1 MHDTSRLRSLVEALR
16 ALAEP
21 VAARQ
26 RCDVVAVELLGG
38 TAGSGRILR
47 ISIERPG
54 GATIEDCTRVS
65 RGLSPL
71 LDESDIIDG
80 AYNLEVSTP
89 GMDRPLQREQ
99 DFAWFAGCD
108 ARIKLYGMD
117 GRRRMKVRLLGADGG
132 VVRVRLDS
140 GEERAI
146 PLDDIE
152 RANLALDLEQYA
164 RLGQGLHPVAEGE
177 TP

>member
-1 MHDTSRLRSLVEALR
+1 MTDSSRIRSLTQALR

-26 RCDVVAVELLGG
+26 GCEVVAIELLGSPTG
-38 TAGSGRILR
+38 ARVLR
-47 ISIERPG
+47 VSIEKPG
-54 GATIEDCTRVS
+54 GATIDDCTKVS
-65 RGLSPL
+65 RGLSPA
-71 LDESDIIDG
+71 LDAEELVEGS
-80 AYNLEVSTP
+80 YNLEVSTP
-89 GMDRPLQREQ
+89 GMERPLQRER
-99 DFAWFAGCD
+99 DFAYFAGCD

-117 GRRRMKVRLLGADGG
+117 GRRRMKVRLLGAENG
-132 VVRVRLDS
+132 VVRTRLES
-140 GEERAI
+140 GEERSI

-152 RANLALDLEQYA
+152 RANLVLDLEQYA